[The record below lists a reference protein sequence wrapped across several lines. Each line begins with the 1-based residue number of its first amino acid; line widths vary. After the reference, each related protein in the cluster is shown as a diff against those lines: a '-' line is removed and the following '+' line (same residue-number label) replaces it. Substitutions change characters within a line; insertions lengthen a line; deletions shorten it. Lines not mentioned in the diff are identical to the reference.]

1 MVMGFG
7 TVFSCVCRL
16 YWFGLSGHLL
26 GNSCSPSLPYV
37 LFASFLLVVLVIF
50 YFGYEDRVGPG
61 CASSWSMLT
70 FYSFIFGHPFI

>member
-7 TVFSCVCRL
+7 TVFSCVCRFNWL
-16 YWFGLSGHLL
+16 GLSGHVL

-37 LFASFLLVVLVIF
+37 LFASFLFVDLVIF
-50 YFGYEDRVGPG
+50 YFGYEDRAG

-70 FYSFIFGHPFI
+70 FYSFIFGHLFI